1 MLNIEQF
8 SNKLKQIF
16 TLKELRGKIIF
27 TLLML
32 LVARIGTQIP
42 VPGVN
47 WQSLQQMV
55 QGNSLLAMFNLFSG
69 GGLARATIF
78 ALGVMPYIDAS
89 IIMQLLGVVVPK
101 IEEMQKEG
109 DAGRQKIIQYT
120 RYLTIVIGFIQ
131 AAGVSIWIYSMHM
144 VLPGENIFFFMV
156 TSIVIL
162 TAGTVFLM
170 FIGEQITV
178 NGIGNGISI
187 IIAVNIIARVPSMV
201 YQMVTQL
208 QQQAF
213 SLMVVKLT
221 IILVFFIVLIIAI
234 CYVQLS
240 ERRIPVQYA
249 GKGFSSNARLAS
261 KTYIP
266 LKIIMAG
273 VIPII
278 FAYVI
283 LMIPG
288 LIVKIIPSHFISL
301 QTFLSTI
308 FSPTNPV
315 YLTLEFVIVVFF
327 SYFYT
332 AIVFDPEKVAEN
344 LKQSGGA
351 IPGIRPGQETVE
363 YLERVA
369 IRITT
374 VGALFLGTV
383 SVLPSIL
390 SLVLG
395 VQIYITG
402 ISLLIMVGVAL
413 DFVQQINANLVMR
426 NYDGFI
432 R

>member
-1 MLNIEQF
+1 MLSIEQF
-8 SNKLKQIF
+8 NVKLKQIF
-16 TLKELRGKIIF
+16 ALEELRGKILF

-47 WQSLQQMV
+47 WQALQQMV

-89 IIMQLLGVVVPK
+89 IIMQLLGAVVPQ

-109 DAGRQKIIQYT
+109 DAGRQKIVQYT

-131 AAGVSIWIYSMHM
+131 AAGVSIWLYSMHM
-144 VLPGENIFFFMV
+144 VTTENFFFFMF

-187 IIAVNIIARVPSMV
+187 IIAVNIVARVPSMV
-201 YQMVTQL
+201 MQMSTQL
-208 QQQAF
+208 HQEAF
-213 SLMVVKLT
+213 SIMIVK
-221 IILVFFIVLIIAI
+221 IIVMIVFFILLIYAI
-234 CYVQLS
+234 CFVQLS

-249 GKGFSSNARLAS
+249 GKGFGTNSRLAS

-266 LKIIMAG
+266 LKIVMAG

-288 LIVKIIPSHFISL
+288 LLAKVLPGNILIVKSI
-301 QTFLSTI
+301 LSQLAT
-308 FSPTNPV
+308 PTNPG
-315 YLTLEFVIVVFF
+315 YLVLEFVIVVFF

-332 AIVFDPEKVAEN
+332 AIVFDPEKVADN

-351 IPGIRPGQETVE
+351 IPGIRPGQETE
-363 YLERVA
+363 LYLERVA

-374 VGALFLGTV
+374 VGALFLGVV

-390 SLVLG
+390 SIVIG

-402 ISLLIMVGVAL
+402 ISLLIIVGVAI
-413 DFVQQINANLVMR
+413 DFIQQINANLVMR
-426 NYDGFI
+426 DYDGFI
-432 R
+432 K